1 LVARWRPWAL
11 VETLD
16 FHRYLAFLAGA
27 ASMGDVA
34 ADGFGR
40 LATAKIKA
48 KPDDGGPAA
57 LPGVQCD
64 LWEG

>member
-1 LVARWRPWAL
+1 VLLIEP
-11 VETLD
+11 LD
-16 FHRYLAFLAGA
+16 FHRYLAFLAPR

-40 LATAKIKA
+40 LATATKKA
-48 KPDDGGPAA
+48 KPDEGGSAA